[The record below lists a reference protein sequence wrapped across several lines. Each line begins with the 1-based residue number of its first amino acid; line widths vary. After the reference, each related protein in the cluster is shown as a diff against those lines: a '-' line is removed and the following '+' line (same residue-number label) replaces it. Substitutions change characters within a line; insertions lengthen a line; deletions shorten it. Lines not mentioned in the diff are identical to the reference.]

1 MMERINILMLSSL
14 LALSA
19 SAQKITT
26 QHEVVDCGQ
35 VVFWHPVT
43 SEFKLKNDGNRALL
57 IEQVKKSCGC
67 TTVEYPT
74 RSIAPGEEFVV
85 KMTYDAKQMGTF
97 NKQLLL
103 YSNATGSPFMLT
115 MQGKVVEQVTDFSGN
130 YSTMLGSLKA
140 DAQEVEFD
148 DVNRGDR
155 PVQRIHIFNPT
166 AETLEPV
173 VMHLPTYLKAVVS
186 PSKLAPRHSAV
197 VTLTLNSKKLRDF
210 GLNQTS
216 VYLGERPGDK
226 VSGDKEIVVSAVL
239 LPDFDALTASDK
251 LRAPK
256 IEMSTETLDL
266 GNFNGKKKL
275 KGEILITNK
284 GKSELDI
291 RSLQV
296 FTMGLQVQ
304 LNKSKL
310 QPGETAKMKVTAVA
324 AELKKS
330 RNQNPRVL
338 MITNDPDKS
347 KVVIRVLTK
356 N

>member
-74 RSIAPGEEFVV
+74 RSIVPGEEFVV

-166 AETLEPV
+166 DQMMEPV
-173 VMHLPTYLKAVVS
+173 VMHLPNYLHAVVS
-186 PSKLAPRHSAV
+186 PSKVAPHHAAEISFV
-197 VTLTLNSKKLRDF
+197 LDSKKLRDF

-216 VYLGERPGDK
+216 VYLGDRPGDK
-226 VSGDKEIVVSAVL
+226 IAPEKEIVVSAVL
-239 LPDFDALTASDK
+239 LPDFDNITPVKKAMG
-251 LRAPK
+251 PK
-256 IEMSTETLDL
+256 MEMSTTTLDL
-266 GNFNGKKKL
+266 GSFNGKKKL
-275 KGEILITNK
+275 KGEIAITNK

-291 RSLQV
+291 RSMQM

-304 LNKSKL
+304 LKKSKI
-310 QPGETAKMKVTAVA
+310 QPGETVKMKVTAVA
-324 AELKKS
+324 ADLKKS
-330 RNQNPRVL
+330 RAKNPRVL
-338 MITNDPDKS
+338 MITNDPDNAKITI
-347 KVVIRVLTK
+347 KVK
-356 N
+356 ANY